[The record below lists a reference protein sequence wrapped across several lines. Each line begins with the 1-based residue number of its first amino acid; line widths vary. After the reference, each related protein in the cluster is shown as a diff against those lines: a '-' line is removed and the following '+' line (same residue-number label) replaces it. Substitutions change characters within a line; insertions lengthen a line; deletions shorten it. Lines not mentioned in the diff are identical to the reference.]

1 MNATTRNQTMR
12 LLKAGCP
19 GIRTG
24 MDGHRITFE
33 SIQLDRLWDMV
44 HVTGCEYEIPT
55 ELTSA
60 ELVEALVAILEKH
73 YTQKYNP

>member
-1 MNATTRNQTMR
+1 MR

-19 GIRTG
+19 DIRTG
-24 MDGHRITFE
+24 MDGHCITFE
-33 SIQLDRLWDMV
+33 PIQLDRLWDMV
-44 HVTGCEYEIPT
+44 HALGFEYELPT

-73 YTQKYNP
+73 YMQNQNR

>member
-1 MNATTRNQTMR
+1 
-12 LLKAGCP
+12 
-19 GIRTG
+19 
-24 MDGHRITFE
+24 
-33 SIQLDRLWDMV
+33 MV
-44 HVTGCEYEIPT
+44 HVTGLEYELPT

>member
-24 MDGHRITFE
+24 MDGHRITSE
-33 SIQLDRLWDMV
+33 PIQLDRLWDMV
-44 HVTGCEYEIPT
+44 HATGDEYELPT
-55 ELTSA
+55 DLTSA
-60 ELVEALVAILEKH
+60 ELMEALVAILEKH
-73 YTQKYNP
+73 YMQKNNQ